1 MNVIENKKLS
11 NLMTEKIVVDCES
24 GAILLQK
31 DNKTI
36 DITNDILEL
45 VVASIEDMQTF
56 ILWGR
61 KISISVKEE
70 I

>member
-11 NLMTEKIVVDCES
+11 ELMTEKIVVDVDS

-31 DNKTI
+31 QNETI

-45 VVASIEDMQTF
+45 VVASIEDNQTF

-61 KISISVKEE
+61 KINISVKE
-70 I
+70 IA

>member
-1 MNVIENKKLS
+1 MNVIENKRLS
-11 NLMTEKIVVDCES
+11 ELMTEKIVIDVDS

-45 VVASIEDMQTF
+45 IVASIEDNQTF

-61 KISISVKEE
+61 KINISVKEE